1 MIMWVYI
8 EVDLAADVVF
18 MADDVLEH
26 KGFELVVRELFQ
38 QELEHE
44 RYFLVG

>member
-1 MIMWVYI
+1 MGYVEI
-8 EVDLAADVVF
+8 DLAADVVL
-18 MADDVLEH
+18 MADDVLED

-44 RYFLVG
+44 RDFLVG